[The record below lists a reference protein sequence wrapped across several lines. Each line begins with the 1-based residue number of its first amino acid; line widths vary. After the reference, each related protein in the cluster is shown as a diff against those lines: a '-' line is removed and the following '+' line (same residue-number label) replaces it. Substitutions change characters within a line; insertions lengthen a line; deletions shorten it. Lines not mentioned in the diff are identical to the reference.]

1 MVTEVM
7 EMPMP
12 FQNQDL
18 TPSAPPEQ
26 AVMEDKMD
34 QEKEIKEAI
43 EIADEALFYLRKAK
57 KHLNRANNWGLFD
70 VLGGGELIISAIKHG
85 SISNARRQL
94 VLAKDVLIKLNEKL
108 KDANV
113 EVLFIKMSSILEVT
127 DIFLDNIISDILVQT
142 KIADTKN
149 SCKKAIHDV
158 EALRKDLEPFFRQ

>member
-43 EIADEALFYLRKAK
+43 EIADEALFL
-57 KHLNRANNWGLFD
+57 
-70 VLGGGELIISAIKHG
+70 
-85 SISNARRQL
+85 
-94 VLAKDVLIKLNEKL
+94 
-108 KDANV
+108 
-113 EVLFIKMSSILEVT
+113 SS
-127 DIFLDNIISDILVQT
+127 
-142 KIADTKN
+142 
-149 SCKKAIHDV
+149 
-158 EALRKDLEPFFRQ
+158 